1 MLKEL
6 SPTNL
11 KKDEFDMFMDVT
23 SKLLDTHA
31 LIK

>member
-11 KKDEFDMFMDVT
+11 KKDEFDMFKDVT

-31 LIK
+31 LIS